1 MQIQGQVS
9 IVANILHNVAF
20 KILFGQAVL
29 HPPSTQVSSFFEIL
43 FLFLTEPDIYV
54 KNLES
59 SIFFK
64 KTKTKTSLVWLLFM
78 LLFHTSS

>member
-1 MQIQGQVS
+1 MQIQRQVS
-9 IVANILHNVAF
+9 IVANILHNMVF

-64 KTKTKTSLVWLLFM
+64 KTKTKTLVWLLFM
-78 LLFHTSS
+78 LLFHTTS